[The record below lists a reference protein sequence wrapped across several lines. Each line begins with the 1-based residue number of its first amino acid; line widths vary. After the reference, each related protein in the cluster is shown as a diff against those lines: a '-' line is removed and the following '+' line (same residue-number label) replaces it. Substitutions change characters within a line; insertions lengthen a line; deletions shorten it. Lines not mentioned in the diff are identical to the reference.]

1 MKVKI
6 VSSTLGLLAVLLG
19 VLMLVPGLVSAIY
32 REPLGVVAFALTSL
46 LAVAL
51 GLALSRLGVGEDMD
65 HKEAFAVVSL
75 GWLLAS
81 FIGALP
87 YIFLGMSIM
96 DGLFESMSGFTTAGA
111 TTLTEYNSEGYWIL
125 NPELVRGS
133 LACSLVEWISVSISR
148 FTCPENST
156 LILGV
161 PIDLSSMISIKGT
174 YFGLLFWRSFS
185 QLLGG
190 MGIILLFI
198 AILPHLGM
206 AGRQL
211 YYVEGL
217 GLNKES
223 LTPRVK
229 NTAKTFW
236 SIYIGM
242 VVLEA
247 AILFATG
254 LPVYDALCTAFA
266 SLATGGFSPKA
277 YSIAAYNSVL
287 VEAVVVLFLIFGG
300 TNFLIHYR
308 LLYKR
313 DFHALTR
320 DPEFKFYLLIMGLAV
335 SILMLWGHIGGDTLN
350 QLRFSSFQVVST
362 MTTTGFV
369 NNFSYD
375 AWSLAA
381 QLSLILLMLI
391 GGCTG
396 STGGGIKVGRVL
408 IVLKYAYNELIHAL
422 HPKAVVPIR
431 MGETTVRDEIIK
443 SVQLYMLLYLIIFLG
458 ASLLFAITESGNPQ
472 FNAISAISASAACL
486 GVVGPGFGVVALDFS
501 LISTL
506 GRLLGFLCMYV
517 GRLEIIPIIIL
528 FLPDLWKK

>member
-1 MKVKI
+1 MKERI
-6 VSSTLGLLAVLLG
+6 VFRTLGLLAALLG
-19 VLMLVPGLVSAIY
+19 VLMLVPGMVSAIY

-46 LAVAL
+46 SAVAF
-51 GLALSRLGVGEDMD
+51 GLFLSRLGIAGDMD
-65 HKEAFAVVSL
+65 HKEAFAAVSL
-75 GWLLAS
+75 GWLLAA

-87 YIFLGMSIM
+87 YIFLGFGPV
-96 DGLFESMSGFTTAGA
+96 DALFESMSGFTTAGA
-111 TTLTEYNSEGYWIL
+111 TILDQYNSEGYWIL
-125 NPELVRGS
+125 DPEMVGNS
-133 LACSLVEWISVSISR
+133 LAYTLVQWISGLLLEDASAGNVSQI
-148 FTCPENST
+148 FGIPVDLGT
-156 LILGV
+156 L
-161 PIDLSSMISIKGT
+161 ISIKGS

-198 AILPHLGM
+198 AILPHLGA

-211 YYVEGL
+211 YYVEGI
-217 GLNKES
+217 GLAKES

-236 SIYIGM
+236 SIYIGL

-247 AILFATG
+247 LILFLAG
-254 LPVYDALCTAFA
+254 LSAYDALCTAFT
-266 SLATGGFSPKA
+266 SLATGGFSPRA
-277 YSIAAYNSVL
+277 YSIAAYNSIL
-287 VEAVVVLFLIFGG
+287 VEAVVTLFLLLGG

-313 DFHALTR
+313 DLRALTS
-320 DPEFKFYLLIMGLAV
+320 DPEFKFYLFIMSMAV
-335 SILMLWGHIGGDTLN
+335 LVLMLWGRIGGDLGN
-350 QLRFSSFQVVST
+350 QMRFSVFQVVST

-369 NNFSYD
+369 NNFSY
-375 AWSLAA
+375 ASWSLAA
-381 QLSLILLMLI
+381 QLTLILLMLI

-396 STGGGIKVGRVL
+396 STGGGIKAGRVL

-431 MGETTVRDEIIK
+431 MGETVVRDEIIK

-458 ASLLFAITESGNPQ
+458 ASLLFSVTESANPQ

-486 GVVGPGFGVVALDFS
+486 SVVGPGFGVVALDFS
-501 LISTL
+501 GVSAL

-517 GRLEIIPIIIL
+517 GRLEIIPVIIL
-528 FLPDLWKK
+528 FLPELWKK